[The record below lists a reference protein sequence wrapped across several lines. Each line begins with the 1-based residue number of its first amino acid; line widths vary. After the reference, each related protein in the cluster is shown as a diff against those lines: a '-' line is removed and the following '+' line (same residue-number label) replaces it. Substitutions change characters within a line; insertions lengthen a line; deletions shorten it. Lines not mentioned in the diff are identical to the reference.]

1 MFEIEEEWETCTD
14 RGEECRYRAG
24 QKGQEIESGEVG
36 MKGGSHGMLT
46 TYELELVREML
57 G

>member
-36 MKGGSHGMLT
+36 MKGGSHGRVDDL
-46 TYELELVREML
+46 
-57 G
+57 